1 MWEGKGIEERGI
13 DRKTNTM
20 IIKINPKFFR
30 PADVVELLGNPSKAK
45 AVLGWEPE
53 VSFEELVEMMSES
66 DLRKFS

>member
-1 MWEGKGIEERGI
+1 MWEGKGSEERGI